1 MKYRKVGSNR
11 LSMRGMYLTPVVKQV
26 YPENSVLTIIST
38 NMLSLQLREK
48 LNETVRRISEES
60 VGIWGKT

>member
-11 LSMRGMYLTPVVKQV
+11 LSMRGMYLTPVAKQV

-60 VGIWGKT
+60 VGIWGNT

>member
-1 MKYRKVGSNR
+1 
-11 LSMRGMYLTPVVKQV
+11 MYLTPVAKEV

-60 VGIWGKT
+60 VGIWGNT